1 MIPGDDSD
9 MFETFLKPSSH
20 LGLEKLGRN
29 TGRWN
34 VIDKSPRYILLVA
47 VPVNVH
53 KENHLFLVVT
63 VFLCYKILS
72 RDILRWEKNTWNSY
86 NLHI

>member
-34 VIDKSPRYILLVA
+34 VIDKSPRYILLAA

-53 KENHLFLVVT
+53 KENHLSIVQKVT
-63 VFLCYKILS
+63 KHALGKENRRMHLAAGFIP
-72 RDILRWEKNTWNSY
+72 
-86 NLHI
+86 